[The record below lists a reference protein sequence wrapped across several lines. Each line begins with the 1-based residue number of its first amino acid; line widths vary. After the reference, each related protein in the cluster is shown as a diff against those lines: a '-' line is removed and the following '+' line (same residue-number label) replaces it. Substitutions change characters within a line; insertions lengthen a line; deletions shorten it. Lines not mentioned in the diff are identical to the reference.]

1 MKRYMLDTNIVSRAL
16 KQDIGVIGRLLKLP
30 VRAVCISAITE
41 GELQY
46 GLFKKPNANNLHG
59 LAREFLLRVDSL
71 PWDREVATCYGKL
84 RSDLEKEGV
93 SLGPLDMQI
102 AAHAIHSR
110 TILVSN
116 DHAFKRIKGLDLEDW
131 TLLQQR

>member
-30 VRAVCISAITE
+30 VTGVCISVITE

-46 GLFKKPNANNLHG
+46 GLFKKPNAHKLHG

-71 PWDREVATCYGKL
+71 PWDSEVATHYGRL
-84 RSDLEKEGV
+84 RSDLEKDGV

-102 AAHAIHSR
+102 AAHAIQSR

-116 DHAFKRIKGLDLEDW
+116 DQAFKRIKGLELEDW
-131 TLLQQR
+131 TLPQ